1 MEIYLRRLI
10 DEQGTS
16 ISEIARKMG
25 VSIQYICN
33 VARGQ
38 RVSIKILE
46 RIADIIGV
54 PAWRLLCPPE
64 DDPITQSRLLQEQER
79 KRTATDAP
87 TASPTGDESTT
98 EEWLPHPAPSRA
110 TQRECVA
117 FFVFSFLVAARQREI
132 KTNFKTNFKT
142 KGKRVMICIRF
153 VQISVRST
161 LRNTLFCKETR
172 KLCTFLKNN
181 SQNPCTVN
189 LFCLP
194 LHQKYHLY
202 V

>member
-1 MEIYLRRLI
+1 MQHHFDHLFDYMEIYLRRLI

-98 EEWLPHPAPSRA
+98 EE
-110 TQRECVA
+110 
-117 FFVFSFLVAARQREI
+117 
-132 KTNFKTNFKT
+132 
-142 KGKRVMICIRF
+142 
-153 VQISVRST
+153 
-161 LRNTLFCKETR
+161 
-172 KLCTFLKNN
+172 
-181 SQNPCTVN
+181 
-189 LFCLP
+189 
-194 LHQKYHLY
+194 
-202 V
+202 